1 VPGGYKQLEEMIT
14 PYLDYGKACA
24 VKEMGLPQ
32 PAEFADG
39 QIWYTPNG
47 TPILVHWKDEP
58 TELGMQSLNSGDLYP
73 NLPKRIEI
81 MVYCPTEGE
90 YFQWEKNYKR

>member
-1 VPGGYKQLEEMIT
+1 MIT

-24 VKEMGLPQ
+24 VKELGLPQ

-47 TPILVHWKDEP
+47 TPILIYEKDGEWSG
-58 TELGMQSLNSGDLYP
+58 LGAQSLNSARLYKGVP
-73 NLPKRIEI
+73 ERISK
-81 MVYCPTEGE
+81 MVYCPTKEQ
-90 YFQWEKNYKR
+90 YFHWVKSFKG

>member
-1 VPGGYKQLEEMIT
+1 MIT

-24 VKEMGLPQ
+24 VKELGLPQ

-47 TPILVHWKDEP
+47 TPILIYQKDGECSG
-58 TELGMQSLNSGDLYP
+58 LGAQSLNSARLYKGVP
-73 NLPKRIEI
+73 DRISK
-81 MVYCPTEGE
+81 MVYCPTKEH
-90 YFQWEKNYKR
+90 YFEWVKNFKG

>member
-1 VPGGYKQLEEMIT
+1 MIT

-24 VKEMGLPQ
+24 VKELGLPQ

-47 TPILVHWKDEP
+47 TPILIYWKGAP
-58 TELGMQSLNSGDLYP
+58 YELGAQSLKTGRLYP
-73 NLPKRIEI
+73 NLPQRIKGA
-81 MVYCPTEGE
+81 VYCPTKDQ
-90 YFQWEKNYKR
+90 YFKWDKTV

>member
-1 VPGGYKQLEEMIT
+1 MIT

-24 VKEMGLPQ
+24 VKELGLPQ

-47 TPILVHWKDEP
+47 TPILIYAKFLLRRKQDLNP
-58 TELGMQSLNSGDLYP
+58 GYGAQSLRTGRLYDHVP
-73 NLPKRIEI
+73 QRIKGA
-81 MVYCPTEGE
+81 VYCPTKEQ
-90 YFQWEKNYKR
+90 YFEWVKNFKG

>member
-1 VPGGYKQLEEMIT
+1 MIT

-24 VKEMGLPQ
+24 VKELGLPQ

-47 TPILVHWKDEP
+47 TPILIYRNYGEG
-58 TELGMQSLNSGDLYP
+58 LGLGAQSLNTARIYKCV
-73 NLPKRIEI
+73 PKRIEK
-81 MVYCPTEGE
+81 MVYCPTKEQ
-90 YFQWEKNYKR
+90 YFQWVKNFKG